1 MKVKIYQINTDRDS
15 ERLKFCNLE
24 TTHNIQK
31 DKEINASI
39 YDKVLDAD
47 IDETNLEDI
56 YYRFNTS
63 HHPLFRGHSLSVSDV
78 VVKDDGAFFCDSIGF
93 KKINFDESQAHIPD
107 NTFKIVYVEPH
118 KPAYATEIGS
128 DYKSLS
134 RAVKGLIEPIYDTD
148 DNTVYVGN
156 EESKLIGMPG
166 NRHMSNGHGI
176 IAGPFLVIGDD
187 GEEFR
192 SLTDEEINKYVE
204 KFSQPE
210 DISDEEV
217 QNDTGYSIFGF
228 TPNM

>member
-1 MKVKIYQINTDRDS
+1 MVYVCTARELI
-15 ERLKFCNLE
+15 
-24 TTHNIQK
+24 
-31 DKEINASI
+31 I
-39 YDKVLDAD
+39 YD
-47 IDETNLEDI
+47 
-56 YYRFNTS
+56 NTTRTMDL
-63 HHPLFRGHSLSVSDV
+63 PTGD
-78 VVKDDGAFFCDSIGF
+78 
-93 KKINFDESQAHIPD
+93 
-107 NTFKIVYVEPH
+107 
-118 KPAYATEIGS
+118 
-128 DYKSLS
+128 
-134 RAVKGLIEPIYDTD
+134 
-148 DNTVYVGN
+148 VGN